1 MNAQGY
7 ANRYSQA
14 QVTSVDHKRLLMLVF
29 EGGLRFLRQAREALA
44 ADDLRRFGEALSRAQ
59 AIISE
64 LQATLDFERGGE
76 ISPSLNRLY
85 DFMLLHLVDANVTR
99 SVRHMED
106 VVRVFETIAGAYR
119 AVIDGDAGA
128 SAA

>member
-44 ADDLRRFGEALSRAQ
+44 AEDLHRFGEALSRSQ

-64 LQATLDFERGGE
+64 LQATLDFERGGD
-76 ISPSLNRLY
+76 IAPSLHRLY
-85 DFMLLHLVDANVTR
+85 DFMLLHLVDANASR
-99 SVRHMED
+99 SVRHMDD
-106 VVRVFETIAGAYR
+106 VVRLFETVVGAYR
-119 AVIDGDAGA
+119 TVIEGGVGA